1 MPKGYLMLLDKVIKA
16 FNSEFAPLNTR
27 LVGGY
32 DEPFYLAGPPS
43 EIRFREDFLRSAL
56 HEVAHWCIAGA
67 ERRKQDDFG
76 YWYCPDGRD
85 QAQQQAF
92 EQVEIRPQAIEAEFC
107 QAIGIAFRPSQD
119 NLNGDVSADPAFEH
133 AINAL
138 RQSWQA
144 GQAKP
149 PVRATQFINRLRQ
162 V

>member
-1 MPKGYLMLLDKVIKA
+1 MLLDRVIQA

-43 EIRFREDFLRSAL
+43 EIRFREDFVRSAL
-56 HEVAHWCIAGA
+56 HEVAHWCVAGA

-107 QAIGIAFRPSQD
+107 QALGIPFSPSQD
-119 NLNGDVSADPAFEH
+119 NLNGDVSPDPAFSH

-138 RQSWQA
+138 RQAWHA
-144 GQAKP
+144 DQAKP
-149 PVRATQFINRLRQ
+149 PARAIQFISRLRQ
-162 V
+162 IQ

>member
-1 MPKGYLMLLDKVIKA
+1 MLLEQVIEA
-16 FNSEFAPLNTR
+16 FDSEFAPLSTR

-32 DEPFYLAGPPS
+32 GEPFYLAGPPS

-56 HEVAHWCIAGA
+56 HEVAHWCVAGA

-92 EQVEIRPQAIEAEFC
+92 EQVEVRPQAIEAEFC
-107 QAIGIAFRPSQD
+107 QAIGIPFCPSQD
-119 NLNGDVSADPAFEH
+119 NLNGDVLPDPAFGH

-138 RQSWQA
+138 RQSWQM
-144 GQAKP
+144 GQDKP
-149 PVRATQFINRLRQ
+149 PARAIQFINRLRQ
-162 V
+162 I

>member
-1 MPKGYLMLLDKVIKA
+1 MLLDQIIEA
-16 FNSEFAPLNTR
+16 FDSEFAPLNTR

-43 EIRFREDFLRSAL
+43 EIRFREDFVRSAL
-56 HEVAHWCIAGA
+56 HEVAHWCVAGA

-85 QAQQQAF
+85 PAQQQAF

-107 QAIGIAFRPSQD
+107 QALGIPFSPSQD
-119 NLNGDVSADPAFEH
+119 NLNGDVSPNPAFEH

-138 RQSWQA
+138 RHAWHTE
-144 GQAKP
+144 QAKP
-149 PVRATQFINRLRQ
+149 PARALQFISRLSQ
-162 V
+162 IQ

>member
-1 MPKGYLMLLDKVIKA
+1 MLLDQIIQT
-16 FNSEFAPLNTR
+16 FDSEFAPLNTR

-32 DEPFYLAGPPS
+32 TEPFYLAGPPS
-43 EIRFREDFLRSAL
+43 EIRFREDFVRSAL
-56 HEVAHWCIAGA
+56 HEVAHWCVAGA

-107 QAIGIAFRPSQD
+107 QALGIPFSPSQD
-119 NLNGDVSADPAFEH
+119 NLNGDVLPDPAFEH

-138 RQSWQA
+138 RQTWHA
-144 GQAKP
+144 DQAKP
-149 PVRATQFINRLRQ
+149 PARALQFIRRLRQ
-162 V
+162 IQ